1 MRLHIVTT
9 EEAGAVRHFPR
20 KRAAA
25 RQKL

>member
-1 MRLHIVTT
+1 MRLHMVTSA
-9 EEAGAVRHFPR
+9 EAGAAARPPR